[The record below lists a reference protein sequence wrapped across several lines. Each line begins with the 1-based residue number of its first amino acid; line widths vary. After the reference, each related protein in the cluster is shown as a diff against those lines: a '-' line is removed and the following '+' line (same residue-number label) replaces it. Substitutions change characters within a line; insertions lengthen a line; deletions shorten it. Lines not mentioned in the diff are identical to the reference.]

1 MRIAIVSDIHGNL
14 TALESV
20 VADLRL
26 VAPDVVLHG
35 GDLAHGGAR
44 PAEIV
49 DRVREL
55 GWEGVRGNT
64 DEMLWSP
71 ENLQNVAAKAPSMAK
86 LFHMIEEMR
95 VWTCERTGEERI
107 AWLGEIPMAQRR
119 GELALVHASSRDTW
133 RGPGRDASEAEL
145 RDAFGELQARLVVY
159 GHIHQP
165 YVREFGEWTVANTGS
180 VSLSYDGDTRS
191 SYAVVDG
198 SRVEIRRVAYDL
210 EREVEAIRRARMPHG
225 NWVEAC
231 LRAGKF
237 VPPE

>member
-14 TALESV
+14 TALEAV

-26 VAPDVVLHG
+26 VAPDMVLHG
-35 GDLAHGGAR
+35 GDLAHGGAS
-44 PAEIV
+44 PAEVV
-49 DRVREL
+49 DRVKEL

-64 DEMLWSP
+64 DEVLWFP
-71 ENLQNVAAKAPSMAK
+71 ESLQNVAANAPGMAN
-86 LFHMIEEMR
+86 LFRVIEEMR
-95 VWTCERTGEERI
+95 VWTCEKIGEARI
-107 AWLGEIPMAQRR
+107 VWLKGMPMVQRC
-119 GELALVHASSRDTW
+119 GELALVHASPNDTW
-133 RGPGRDASEAEL
+133 RSPGGDATEGEL
-145 RDAFGELQARLVVY
+145 RDAFGELHARLVAY

-165 YVREFGEWTVANTGS
+165 YVREVAEWTVANTGS
-180 VSLSYDGDTRS
+180 VSLSYDGDTRA

-210 EREVEAIRRARMPHG
+210 DMEVEAMRRAGLPHG
-225 NWVEAC
+225 TWVAAC